1 MLAVGIA
8 VLWDVKLHKSC
19 VIAMWQIPYS
29 ISEYPYIYRISGHG
43 YTSMWVQTGRQG
55 WHNLVIPQLL
65 FSEKVKNF
73 KGKLLPFR
81 QNRRPIL
88 YPNILLNLKFSVLR
102 RSRELARCNASGPFG
117 AWFDINLWF
126 VELEG
131 GRVTFPC
138 HLRLVEI
145 NCRNLPLS

>member
-1 MLAVGIA
+1 M
-8 VLWDVKLHKSC
+8 KLHKSC
-19 VIAMWQIPYS
+19 VIAMWQILYS

-43 YTSMWVQTGRQG
+43 YTSMLVQTGRQG

-65 FSEKVKNF
+65 FSEKVKKF

-117 AWFDINLWF
+117 AWHKFMICRTWRGTRNVSVPPSPRWNQLQKSATF
-126 VELEG
+126 VKI
-131 GRVTFPC
+131 FCWPY
-138 HLRLVEI
+138 
-145 NCRNLPLS
+145 